1 MISIIGA
8 GRLGANT
15 AFQLAKEGLDDVRLV
30 DIVEG
35 LPQGEALD
43 IMECSD
49 LEVEVSGTNDF
60 SDIKGSKVVVIIA
73 GLPRKPG
80 MTREDLLHK
89 NSDIVKSVCRNIKE
103 HASEAVVIVVTNPMD
118 MMTWVA
124 HKELGFPRGRVMGM
138 GGALDSQRF
147 AYFLSKELRVAPKDV
162 KALVMGQHGEAMI
175 PMPSQSSLDGVP
187 VKEKLSDEQIANAI
201 ERTKG
206 AGIEIIKLKGGT
218 AWAPATAIS
227 RMVKAILKD
236 EKKVIPCSVP
246 LDGEYEQEGLCI
258 GVPVVIGKEGFSKVQ
273 EVELTDGEKEQF
285 TQSCQKVKEAIQSL

>member
-103 HASEAVVIVVTNPMD
+103 HAPDAVVIVVTNPMD

>member
-1 MISIIGA
+1 MISVIGA

-43 IMECSD
+43 MMECSD
-49 LEVEVSGTNDF
+49 LDVEVSGTNDF
-60 SDIKGSKVVVIIA
+60 SEIKGSKVVIVIA

-80 MTREDLLHK
+80 MTREDLMHK
-89 NSDIVKSVCRNIKE
+89 NSDIVRSVCRNIKE
-103 HASEAVVIVVTNPMD
+103 HAPEAVVIVVTNPMD
-118 MMTWVA
+118 MMAWVA
-124 HKELGFPRGRVMGM
+124 HKELGFPRGRVLGM

-162 KALVMGQHGEAMI
+162 DAMVMGQHGEAMI
-175 PMPSQSSLDGVP
+175 PVPSQSSVGGTP
-187 VKEKLSDEQIANAI
+187 VTEKLSEEQIARAI

-206 AGIEIIKLKGGT
+206 AGAEVIKLKGGT
-218 AWAPATAIS
+218 AWAPAVAIC

-236 EKKVIPCSVP
+236 EKAVIPCSVP
-246 LDGEYEQEGLCI
+246 LDGEYGQEGLCI
-258 GVPVVIGKEGFSKVQ
+258 GVPVVLGKDGFEKVR
-273 EVELTDGEKEQF
+273 EVELTDGEVEQF
-285 TQSCQKVKEAIQSL
+285 RQSCEKVKEAVKGL

>member
-49 LEVEVSGTNDF
+49 LEVGVSGTNDF
-60 SDIKGSKVVVIIA
+60 SDIKGSKVVVVIA

-89 NSDIVKSVCRNIKE
+89 NSDIVRSVCRNIKE
-103 HASEAVVIVVTNPMD
+103 HAPDAVVIVVTNPMD

-138 GGALDSQRF
+138 GGQLDSQRF

-175 PMPSQSSLDGVP
+175 PVPSQSSLNGTP
-187 VKEKLSDEQIANAI
+187 VKEKLSEEQISNSI

-206 AGIEIIKLKGGT
+206 AGIEVIKLKGGT

-246 LDGEYEQEGLCI
+246 LDGEYGQEGLCI
-258 GVPVVIGKEGFSKVQ
+258 GVPVVLGKDGFEKVK
-273 EVELTDGEKEQF
+273 EVELTDEEKEQF
-285 TQSCQKVKEAIQSL
+285 NQSCQKVKEAIQSL